1 MYGTEKV
8 CNVQYFALCNLHLTL
23 EHLVSTKR
31 SYILKQTCTFY
42 MQWVHYKMLC
52 IYSVNQ
58 ASAEKKAHLVEA
70 NRQQDFNTEI
80 VNLDKWVEEIHNSLK
95 DKETGT
101 DITTTRALYNKHKVM
116 VLSF

>member
-1 MYGTEKV
+1 M
-8 CNVQYFALCNLHLTL
+8 
-23 EHLVSTKR
+23 
-31 SYILKQTCTFY
+31 
-42 MQWVHYKMLC
+42 
-52 IYSVNQ
+52 
-58 ASAEKKAHLVEA
+58 EA